1 LRRDLD
7 QTWARFDSRQEARP
21 KGRAAKHEEGYAR
34 LDALNR
40 IGNTV
45 FALDLKQFDNY
56 VGTSAP
62 VHFPR
67 YLECAMVRLGA
78 I

>member
-1 LRRDLD
+1 MRRDLD
-7 QTWARFDSRQEARP
+7 QTWARFDIVRKLDQKVAQQSI
-21 KGRAAKHEEGYAR
+21 EEGYAR

-45 FALDLKQFDNY
+45 FALDLQQFDNY
-56 VGTSAP
+56 AALAARA
-62 VHFPR
+62 FPA